1 MLKSVNSLFITYNW
15 LYIYTII
22 KNKTRCKLKLKTISI
37 GWLETNTLLFSYT
50 DAVNF

>member
-22 KNKTRCKLKLKTISI
+22 KTKQMKKLQTLILILAPSYFI
-37 GWLETNTLLFSYT
+37 GRFIIGLVFNL
-50 DAVNF
+50 